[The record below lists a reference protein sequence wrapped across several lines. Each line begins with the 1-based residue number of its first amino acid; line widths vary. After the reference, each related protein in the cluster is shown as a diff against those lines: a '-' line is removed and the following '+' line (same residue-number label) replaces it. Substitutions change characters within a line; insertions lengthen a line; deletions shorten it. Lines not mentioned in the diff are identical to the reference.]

1 MTRGQVNMADKA
13 KLCSPILSTFEAL
26 VVHMWSGVVVEKNWN
41 LSVDQCWLQALQ
53 FSVHLINLL
62 SILLRC
68 HGFTGIQKAVVEQ
81 TAANHRTVTMTF
93 FFFWCKFGLGKCSE
107 ASSLSRH

>member
-1 MTRGQVNMADKA
+1 MWWMRQNFAAQFFLLLKHW
-13 KLCSPILSTFEAL
+13 LRY
-26 VVHMWSGVVVEKNWN
+26 MWSGVVVEKNWD

-53 FSVHLINLL
+53 FLVHLINLL

-81 TAANHRTVTMTF
+81 TGSKPPNSDHDPLF
-93 FFFWCKFGLGKCSE
+93 FLMQVWLGKCSA